1 MCRDYAGTSEKVW
14 RTPLNWAFVIRL
26 QEHLNANSFCFY
38 SLDFKAIFSLLRGS
52 LWQRVPLENRQKM
65 FLMKAEPRA
74 VRGAIHVPSFVCHKK
89 SRQAWQAFGP
99 INNAWEEL
107 HPPWCQ
113 EKEQQ
118 RRGLCYTTLK
128 VRSLPIPLLS
138 PYRTHASAVQVHDV
152 WLTGSLKGW
161 CHFLYLKGLCRFPS
175 LLLRLLECAASAW
188 NPVRLVVMFSLILWG
203 GRRP

>member
-1 MCRDYAGTSEKVW
+1 MCRDYAGTCEKVW

-26 QEHLNANSFCFY
+26 HEHLNANSFCFY
-38 SLDFKAIFSLLRGS
+38 SLDFKAIFFLLRGS

-74 VRGAIHVPSFVCHKK
+74 VRGAIRVPSFVCHKK

-113 EKEQQ
+113 QKGTAEE
-118 RRGLCYTTLK
+118 RVVLHYPESAFTSYPS
-128 VRSLPIPLLS
+128 SLSIQS
-138 PYRTHASAVQVHDV
+138 TCFWS
-152 WLTGSLKGW
+152 TGSW
-161 CHFLYLKGLCRFPS
+161 CMAYTLSEGMVS
-175 LLLRLLECAASAW
+175 LSV
-188 NPVRLVVMFSLILWG
+188 PVRVMNISVTAAEVLGVCCFSLKSHQISCKT
-203 GRRP
+203 

>member
-14 RTPLNWAFVIRL
+14 RTTLNWAFVIRL
-26 QEHLNANSFCFY
+26 HEHLNANSFCFY
-38 SLDFKAIFSLLRGS
+38 SLDFKAVFSLLRGS

-74 VRGAIHVPSFVCHKK
+74 VRGAIRVPSFVCHKK

-113 EKEQQ
+113 EKGIAEGRVVLHYPESAFTSSPSSLSIQNT
-118 RRGLCYTTLK
+118 CFCSSASWCMAYTLSEGMVPLSVP
-128 VRSLPIPLLS
+128 VRVTQISITAAEVLGVCCL
-138 PYRTHASAVQVHDV
+138 
-152 WLTGSLKGW
+152 SLKS
-161 CHFLYLKGLCRFPS
+161 CQISCKT
-175 LLLRLLECAASAW
+175 
-188 NPVRLVVMFSLILWG
+188 
-203 GRRP
+203 